1 MEKYVGKLS
10 YQQDRRRDITKVFT
24 NDDDN
29 ATVNASTA
37 AIVDDSTAMD
47 HITFLTPPYF
57 KSLSFL

>member
-1 MEKYVGKLS
+1 MEKYVGKLN

-37 AIVDDSTAMD
+37 AIVVDSTALD
-47 HITFLTPPYF
+47 HITFLNPRILNP
-57 KSLSFL
+57 

>member
-37 AIVDDSTAMD
+37 AIVVDSTAMD
-47 HITFLTPPYF
+47 HITFLNPRILNP
-57 KSLSFL
+57 

>member
-1 MEKYVGKLS
+1 MEKYVGKLN

-37 AIVDDSTAMD
+37 AIVVDSTAMD
-47 HITFLTPPYF
+47 HITFLNPRVLNP
-57 KSLSFL
+57 

>member
-1 MEKYVGKLS
+1 MGKLS

-37 AIVDDSTAMD
+37 AIVVDSTAMD
-47 HITFLTPPYF
+47 HITFLNPRILNP
-57 KSLSFL
+57 

>member
-1 MEKYVGKLS
+1 MEKYVGKLN

-37 AIVDDSTAMD
+37 AIVVDSTAMD
-47 HITFLTPPYF
+47 HITFLNPRILNP
-57 KSLSFL
+57 